1 MNTRSQQRRDMDD
14 HTRIVLIEG
23 DTDELEGIVRG
34 MQKVLYGI
42 LISTTTAAILLAL
55 NLVVGRGPSL

>member
-23 DTDELEGIVRG
+23 DTDELEGQVRG

-42 LISTTTAAILLAL
+42 LISTATAAILLAL
-55 NLVVGRGPSL
+55 ELVVGRA

>member
-23 DTDELEGIVRG
+23 DTDELEGQVRG

-42 LISTTTAAILLAL
+42 LISTATAAILLAL
-55 NLVVGRGPSL
+55 DLVVGRA